1 MRLITE
7 DGEQL
12 GVKSVDEG
20 LKRAREEGL
29 DLVEI
34 APQANPPVCKIMDY
48 KKYRYEQEKKMKEAR
63 KHQKVFQQ
71 KEIRL
76 RPKIGIHDLEI
87 KIRHAQELL
96 QDGHRIKFTM
106 FFRGRERA
114 HVELGRE
121 IINMVKQKLTDDAI
135 IERDMKM
142 EGSRMIIIMAPKK
155 H

>member
-12 GVKSVDEG
+12 GVTSVEEG

-29 DLVEI
+29 DLVEV

-48 KKYRYEQEKKMKEAR
+48 KKYRYEQEKRMKEAR
-63 KHQKVFQQ
+63 KHQRVSQQ

-76 RPKIGIHDLEI
+76 RPKIGLHDLNI

-106 FFRGRERA
+106 FFKGRERS
-114 HVELGRE
+114 HLELGRE
-121 IINMVKQKLTDDAI
+121 IINIVKQKLADDAI
-135 IERDMKM
+135 IEKDMRL
-142 EGSRMIIIMAPKK
+142 EGSRMIMLMAPKR

>member
-7 DGEQL
+7 DGDQL
-12 GVKSVDEG
+12 GVTSVEEG
-20 LKRAREEGL
+20 LKRAREEGM

-48 KKYRYEQEKKMKEAR
+48 KKYLYEQGKRVKEAR
-63 KHQKVFQQ
+63 KHQRVSQQ

-76 RPKIGIHDLEI
+76 RPKIGLHDLDI

-96 QDGHRIKFTM
+96 QHGHRIKFTM

-114 HVELGRE
+114 HLEIGRE
-121 IINMVKQKLTDDAI
+121 IIDIVKQKLVDDAV
-135 IERDMKM
+135 IERNMRM
-142 EGSRMIIIMAPKK
+142 EGSRMIVLMAPKK
-155 H
+155 Q